1 MRVGYALAIII
12 SFPTSA
18 SGIIVLLKTPTKY
31 RKFLPTLFVKTTDFQ
46 LVFNF
51 ERTRTVTIFGNY
63 GIIALVQ
70 WSLPIIIVFLL
81 TQDDP
86 IMTEEEAVRLL
97 SLAATIIQA
106 HVRGYLV
113 RKKFNFCQFRRRK
126 HAAACIQ
133 AAW

>member
-1 MRVGYALAIII
+1 MRVGYALAVII

-18 SGIIVLLKTPTKY
+18 GGIIVLLKTPRKY
-31 RKFLPTLFVKTTDFQ
+31 RKFFPTLFLKTTDFQ

-51 ERTRTVTIFGNY
+51 ERTRTVTIFGKY
-63 GIIALVQ
+63 GIMALIQ
-70 WSLPIIIVFLL
+70 WSLPIIMVFLL